1 MVVGYFTVP
10 VEVGVEGWVRG
21 LIASFMQMTANV
33 CVAWA
38 MTKGY
43 SGPIGGLIAI

>member
-1 MVVGYFTVP
+1 
-10 VEVGVEGWVRG
+10 
-21 LIASFMQMTANV
+21 MTANV
-33 CVAWA
+33 CIAWA